1 MTMQAAKIEII
12 LQRFYC
18 CPKNLWSI

>member
-1 MTMQAAKIEII
+1 MQAAKIEII